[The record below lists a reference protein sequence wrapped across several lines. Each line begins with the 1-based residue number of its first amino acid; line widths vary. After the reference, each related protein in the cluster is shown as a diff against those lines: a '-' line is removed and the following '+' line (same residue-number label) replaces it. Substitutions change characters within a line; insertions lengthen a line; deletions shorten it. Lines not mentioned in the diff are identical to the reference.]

1 MVGCIDRK
9 EKDRL
14 IRYLRTELIHGSDS
28 KITSGNNSRQSKIS
42 HQLHG
47 HVIFPVWLCL
57 RDTVDY
63 RGPSCYC
70 TDASYNYNSRIST
83 VQDTLY
89 STDVPYYVRAVLRSA
104 KRRIT
109 GI

>member
-1 MVGCIDRK
+1 MVGCIDRR

-28 KITSGNNSRQSKIS
+28 KITSGNNSRLFGCVYATPLIIAA
-42 HQLHG
+42 H
-47 HVIFPVWLCL
+47 HV
-57 RDTVDY
+57 TVLY
-63 RGPSCYC
+63 GRVVLL
-70 TDASYNYNSRIST
+70 YNSRIST